1 MNLRKLKNQLIP
13 KSYKTKYLKKSKT
26 PSIKKGKRKVKQSI
40 KLVKKKAT
48 GGSYRRSGARRSG
61 ARRSGARRSGARRSG
76 ARRSGAR
83 RSGARRRNNYVSKP
97 QNCDNGN
104 YNLGDAII
112 NLFS

>member
-48 GGSYRRSGARRSG
+48 GGSYRRSGARRNG

-76 ARRSGAR
+76 ARK
-83 RSGARRRNNYVSKP
+83 RNNYVSKP

>member
-76 ARRSGAR
+76 ARR
-83 RSGARRRNNYVSKP
+83 RNNYVSKP

>member
-61 ARRSGARRSGARRSG
+61 ARR
-76 ARRSGAR
+76 
-83 RSGARRRNNYVSKP
+83 RNNYVSKP

>member
-61 ARRSGARRSGARRSG
+61 ARRSGARRSGARR
-76 ARRSGAR
+76 
-83 RSGARRRNNYVSKP
+83 RNNYVSKP